1 MNGKNVLCYSYKYD
15 GSIKLSPHFKVYEFR
30 CKDNTDPIFISI
42 TLVNV
47 LENIRKHFNKPVII
61 NSAYRNPAYNAMI
74 GGAKNST
81 HMYGMA
87 ADIHINGVTPKQI
100 ADFAETLMPD
110 SGGIGIYD
118 NFCHID
124 VRYVKSR
131 WNG

>member
-1 MNGKNVLCYSYKYD
+1 MDCSTMAFSYSSD
-15 GSIKLSPHFKVYEFR
+15 GSYRLSEHFKVYEFR
-30 CKDNTDPIFISI
+30 CKDNTDPIFISFS
-42 TLVNV
+42 LVEI
-47 LENIRKHFNKPVII
+47 LECIREHFKKPVYI

-74 GGAKNST
+74 GGAKKSM

-100 ADFAETLMPD
+100 AEFAETLMPD

-124 VRYVKSR
+124 VRTVKSR

>member
-1 MNGKNVLCYSYKYD
+1 MGYSIMALSYATD
-15 GSIKLSPHFKVYEFR
+15 GSVRLSEHFKVYEFR
-30 CKDNTDPIFISI
+30 CKDNTNPIFVSP
-42 TLVNV
+42 TLVRV
-47 LENIRKHFNKPVII
+47 LESIRKHFNKPVHI

-74 GGAKNST
+74 GGAKNSM

-87 ADIHINGVTPKQI
+87 ADIHIDGVTPKQI

>member
-1 MNGKNVLCYSYKYD
+1 MDYRVMAFSYATE
-15 GSIKLSPHFKVYEFR
+15 GSVRLSEHFKVYEFR
-30 CKDNTDPIFISI
+30 CKDNTDPIFVS
-42 TLVNV
+42 TSLVEI
-47 LENIRKHFNKPVII
+47 LESIRKHFNKTVYI

-74 GGAKNST
+74 GGAKKSM

-100 ADFAETLMPD
+100 AEFAETLIPD
-110 SGGIGIYD
+110 TGGIGIYD

-124 VRYVKSR
+124 VRVVKSR

>member
-1 MNGKNVLCYSYKYD
+1 MDYETMAFSYATD
-15 GSIKLSPHFKVYEFR
+15 GDIRLSEHFKVYEFR
-30 CKDNTDPIFISI
+30 CKDNTDPIFVSL

-47 LENIRKHFNKPVII
+47 LQRIREHFKKPVYI

-74 GGAKNST
+74 GGAKRSM

-100 ADFAETLMPD
+100 AEFAETIMPD
-110 SGGIGIYD
+110 RGGIGIYD
-118 NFCHID
+118 NFSHID
-124 VRYVKSR
+124 VREVKSR

>member
-1 MNGKNVLCYSYKYD
+1 MDYRVMAYSYATE
-15 GSIKLSPHFKVYEFR
+15 GSVRLSEHFKVYEFR
-30 CKDNTDPIFISI
+30 CKDNTDPIFVSLN
-42 TLVNV
+42 LVDV
-47 LENIRKHFNKPVII
+47 LECIREHFKKPVYI

-74 GGAKNST
+74 GGAKKSM

-100 ADFAETLMPD
+100 AEFAETLMPD

-124 VRYVKSR
+124 VRLERTR

>member
-1 MNGKNVLCYSYKYD
+1 MDYETMAFSYATD
-15 GSIKLSPHFKVYEFR
+15 GSVRLREHFKVYEFR
-30 CKDNTDPIFISI
+30 CKDNTDPIFVSL

-47 LENIRKHFNKPVII
+47 LECIREHFKKPVYI

-74 GGAKNST
+74 GGAKRSM

-100 ADFAETLMPD
+100 AEYANTLMPD
-110 SGGIGIYD
+110 RGGIGIYD
-118 NFCHID
+118 SFCHID
-124 VRYVKSR
+124 VRATKAR

>member
-1 MNGKNVLCYSYKYD
+1 MDYETMSFSYSAD
-15 GSIKLSPHFKVYEFR
+15 GSAWLSKHFKVYEFR
-30 CKDNTDPIFISI
+30 CKDNTDPIFVSL
-42 TLVNV
+42 TLVNA
-47 LENIRKHFNKPVII
+47 LECIREHFEKPVYI

-74 GGAKNST
+74 GGAKKSM

-100 ADFAETLMPD
+100 ADFAETIFPNR
-110 SGGIGIYD
+110 GGIGIYD

-124 VRYVKSR
+124 VRPVKSR

>member
-1 MNGKNVLCYSYKYD
+1 MDYETMAFSYATD
-15 GSIKLSPHFKVYEFR
+15 SSIRLSEHFTVYEFR
-30 CKDNTDPIFISI
+30 CKDNTDPIFVSL

-47 LENIRKHFNKPVII
+47 LEHIRQHFNKPVYI

-74 GGAKNST
+74 GGAKRSM

-100 ADFAETLMPD
+100 AEFAETIFPN

-124 VRYVKSR
+124 VRPVKSR
-131 WNG
+131 WIG

>member
-1 MNGKNVLCYSYKYD
+1 MDYETMAFSYSTD
-15 GSIKLSPHFKVYEFR
+15 GFLRLSEHFKVCEFR
-30 CKDNTDPIFISI
+30 CKDNTDPIFVSL
-42 TLVNV
+42 TLVSA
-47 LENIRKHFNKPVII
+47 LECIREHFKKPVYI

-74 GGAKNST
+74 GGAKKSM

-100 ADFAETLMPD
+100 AEFAETLMPYT
-110 SGGIGIYD
+110 GGIGIYD

-124 VRYVKSR
+124 VRPVKSR

>member
-1 MNGKNVLCYSYKYD
+1 MDYPIAAFSYATE
-15 GSIKLSPHFKVYEFR
+15 GSTRLSNHFKVYEFR
-30 CKDNTDPIFISI
+30 CKDNTDPIFVAPA
-42 TLVNV
+42 LVNI
-47 LENIRKHFNKPVII
+47 LETIREHFNKPVYI

-74 GGAKNST
+74 GGAKKSM

-100 ADFAETLMPD
+100 AEFAETLMPD

>member
-1 MNGKNVLCYSYKYD
+1 MGKEIMVFSYATE
-15 GSIKLSPHFKVYEFR
+15 GSVRLSEHFKVYEFR
-30 CKDNTDPIFISI
+30 CKDNTDPIFVSLA
-42 TLVNV
+42 LVDI
-47 LENIRKHFNKPVII
+47 LECIRGHFGKPVYI
-61 NSAYRNPAYNAMI
+61 NSAYRNPAYNAMV
-74 GGAKNST
+74 GGAKKSM

-87 ADIHINGVTPKQI
+87 ADIHINGVTPKHI

-124 VRYVKSR
+124 VRPVKSR

>member
-1 MNGKNVLCYSYKYD
+1 MEYIVRAFSYATE
-15 GSIKLSPHFKVYEFR
+15 GHLWLSEHFKVYEFR
-30 CKDNTDPIFISI
+30 CKDNTDPIFVSRA
-42 TLVNV
+42 LVDV
-47 LENIRKHFNKPVII
+47 LECIRVHFKKPVYI

-74 GGAKNST
+74 GGAKRSM

-87 ADIHINGVTPKQI
+87 ADIHINGVSPKDI
-100 ADFAETLMPD
+100 ADYAESLMPD

-124 VRYVKSR
+124 VRPVKSR

>member
-1 MNGKNVLCYSYKYD
+1 MYYGIMAFSYAND
-15 GSIKLSPHFKVYEFR
+15 GSVRLSEHFKVYEFR
-30 CKDNTDPIFISI
+30 CKDNTDPIFVSQILVDALESI
-42 TLVNV
+42 R
-47 LENIRKHFNKPVII
+47 EHFNKPVYI
-61 NSAYRNPAYNAMI
+61 NSAYRNPAYNAMV
-74 GGAKNST
+74 GGAKNSM

-100 ADFAETLMPD
+100 AEFAETIMPD
-110 SGGIGIYD
+110 TGGIGIYD